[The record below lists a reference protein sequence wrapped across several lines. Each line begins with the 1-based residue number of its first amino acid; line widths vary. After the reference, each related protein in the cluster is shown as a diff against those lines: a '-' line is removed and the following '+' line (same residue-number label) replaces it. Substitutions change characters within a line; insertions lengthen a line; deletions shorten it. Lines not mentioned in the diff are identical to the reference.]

1 MSTPGKVTVS
11 LSLAA
16 LLPAFYASV
25 IVLQSGLAALGPELT
40 SQTGVRIAMLFVTAV
55 AAFLG
60 TLLGKSDAAGTVAAL
75 QAENAALKESGAISA
90 APVAPEPAPTVVGV
104 TVHLSDGSAH
114 ELA

>member
-75 QAENAALKESGAISA
+75 QAENAALKEQGTSA
-90 APVAPEPAPTVVGV
+90 VPAPAPAPTVSHIVV
-104 TVHLSDGSAH
+104 TYSDGTEH
-114 ELA
+114 ELT